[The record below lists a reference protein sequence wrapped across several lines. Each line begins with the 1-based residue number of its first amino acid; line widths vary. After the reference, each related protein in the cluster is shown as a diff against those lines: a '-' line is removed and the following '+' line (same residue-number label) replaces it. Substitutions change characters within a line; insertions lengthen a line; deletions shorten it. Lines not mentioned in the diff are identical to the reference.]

1 MMYIFL
7 DIDGV
12 LTTPKQ
18 WNQRRSSEELM
29 PYPFDKDCVE
39 SMNEIIAMATYDTQ
53 FILSSDWRNYYDK
66 DTMNKIF
73 HFSGM
78 PKIISDMCRSS
89 LGYIERGQLISEY
102 IKKHT
107 NIDDTCIIIDDIPL
121 LTVVLSGRKGCIFTT
136 NDEVGLADKDVTRAI
151 LIYMNDYYLSQ
162 NEYIRTDRV

>member
-18 WNQRRSSEELM
+18 WDLRRSSNELM
-29 PYPFDKDCVE
+29 PYPFDNDCVKN
-39 SMNEIIAMATYDTQ
+39 MNEIISLATYDTK

-66 DTMNKIF
+66 DKINDIF

-89 LGYIERGQLISEY
+89 LRYIERGKLISEY
-102 IKKHT
+102 IIKHT
-107 NIDDTCIIIDDIPL
+107 KIHDTCVIIDDIPL
-121 LTVVLSGRKGCIFTT
+121 LPSALVGRNGCIFTT
-136 NDEVGLADKDVTRAI
+136 QEDVGIADNDIKND
-151 LIYMNDYYLSQ
+151 LIKYIKNYYLKN
-162 NEYIRTDRV
+162 NE